1 MLFKATNPYNMK
13 VTLSQAAKLNPLGL
27 GRNRFIEMLQKHR
40 FLMSDG
46 SPMQRYIDRNYFVF
60 EVEPIYNKKG
70 ILIKHVP
77 VVKVTLKGL
86 NCLERHFLNFIKKQN
101 P

>member
-1 MLFKATNPYNMK
+1 MLFKASNPYNIK
-13 VTLSQAAKLNPLGL
+13 VTLSQAAKLNFLGL
-27 GRNRFIEMLQKHR
+27 GRNKFIKVLQEHG
-40 FLMSDG
+40 FLMADK
-46 SPMQRYIDRNYFVF
+46 SPIQRFIDRNYFVF

-70 ILIKHVP
+70 TLIKHVT

-86 NCLERHFLNFIKKQN
+86 NCLERYFLNIIKKQN